1 MKIKDKD
8 GIKHAILFFIAVLFV
23 IILLGL
29 MCNSAY
35 KIF

>member
-8 GIKHAILFFIAVLFV
+8 GIKHAILFFLTVLFV
-23 IILLGL
+23 AIILGL

>member
-1 MKIKDKD
+1 MKIKDKA
-8 GIKHAILFFIAVLFV
+8 GIKHAILFFLTVLFV
-23 IILLGL
+23 AIILGL